1 MGHAR
6 PRVGVS
12 GKTRWVAAYLDL
24 HGRERSA
31 GTYPSKREAD
41 RVWTRAE
48 ADAAAGVSTDLRRAK
63 TTFAAYVTATWH
75 EARSA

>member
-12 GKTRWVAAYLDL
+12 GKTRWAPVDLDL

-31 GTYPSKREAD
+31 GTFPSNGRP
-41 RVWTRAE
+41 
-48 ADAAAGVSTDLRRAK
+48 
-63 TTFAAYVTATWH
+63 TAPGRPGNRW
-75 EARSA
+75 